1 MPSIEQRIAQHIAAR
16 PEQVAAAV
24 ELIDGGATVP
34 FIARYR
40 KEVTGGLDDTQ
51 LRTLEERL
59 RYLRELEDRRST
71 ILASIEEQGKLHDD
85 LKADL
90 LAADTKARLEDLYL
104 PYKPRRRTKA
114 QIAREAGLEP
124 LAESLRQDPSQTPE
138 TVAGKFID
146 ADKGIADVK
155 AALDGARAILMET
168 IAEDAALVGE
178 LRDWLWAQGQIRAKV
193 VAGKEQAGAKFS
205 DYFDHAEAIGKI
217 PSHRLLALMRARNE
231 GIIDLELS
239 PTADA
244 DQGHVEGEGRVA
256 AHAGIRDQ
264 GRPADAWLRETV
276 RLTWRA
282 KLHLHLTLD
291 LFGRVREGAEDEAIR
306 VFGDNLKDLLLAAP
320 AGARTVMGLDPGIRT
335 GVKVAVVDATGKL
348 LATAT
353 IYPHEPRK
361 QWKESLAALSTLCRE
376 HQVDLIAIGNGTA
389 SRETDKLAG
398 ELIRQLDDR
407 KPAKVVVSE
416 AGASVYSASE
426 LAAREFPGLDVS
438 LRGAVSIARR
448 LQDPLAELVKIE
460 PKAIGVGQYQHDVN
474 QVKLARALDSRVEDC
489 VNAVGV
495 DVNTASAALLSRVAG
510 LSAGVAENVVKHRD
524 SHGRFNNRKA
534 LLKVSRLG
542 DKAFEQS
549 AGFLRILDGDQPLD
563 ASAVHPE
570 AYPVVERI
578 LAQSGRTVQSIIG
591 DSPFLRGLQPES
603 LTDERFGL
611 PTIRDILRELEK
623 PGRDPRP
630 AFVAPSFAD
639 GVEDL
644 KDLKTGMVLEGR
656 VTNVAAFGAFVDIGV
671 HQDGLVHVSALSHGF
686 VKDPRDAV
694 KAGDIVKVKVME
706 VDLPRKRI
714 GLSMRLD
721 DEPGQ
726 SRPGKPDARE
736 AASSRGADT
745 RSGGGSR
752 NAGKGAGKSRQNS
765 SNAAAAPAN
774 SAFADAMARAL
785 KR

>member
-1 MPSIEQRIAQHIAAR
+1 MPSIEQRIAQDIAAR

-138 TVAGKFID
+138 AVAAKFID

-178 LRDWLWAQGQIRAKV
+178 LRDWLWAKGQIRAKV

-239 PTADA
+239 PTADP

-348 LATAT
+348 LATTT

-407 KPAKVVVSE
+407 KPAKIVVSE

-426 LAAREFPGLDVS
+426 LAAKEFPGLDVS

-524 SHGRFNNRKA
+524 SHGRFDNRKA

-591 DSPFLRGLQPES
+591 DSAFLRGLQPES

-726 SRPGKPDARE
+726 ARPGKAEAQDGNRARGSKPR
-736 AASSRGADT
+736 ADNASRGKNPS
-745 RSGGGSR
+745 RQNGGGSTT
-752 NAGKGAGKSRQNS
+752 
-765 SNAAAAPAN
+765 PAN